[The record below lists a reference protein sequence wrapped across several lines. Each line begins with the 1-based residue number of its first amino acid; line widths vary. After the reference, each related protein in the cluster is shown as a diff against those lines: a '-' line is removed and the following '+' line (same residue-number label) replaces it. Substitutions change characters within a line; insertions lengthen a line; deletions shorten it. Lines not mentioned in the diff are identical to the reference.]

1 MRAAARI
8 AVVVGALGSVTLMLY
23 AGRRNRHYV
32 VTVLFIVWVLAPF
45 VALALARR
53 MSEAWSSATRT
64 TLQAVTL
71 LVTALSL
78 AIYGYR
84 AMFPPRS
91 TGAFVFVV
99 VPPLSVLLVLLAVAI
114 AALLSRGLSRKES
127 V

>member
-23 AGRRNRHYV
+23 AGRSNRHSL
-32 VTVLFIVWVLAPF
+32 VTVLFIIWVLAPF

-64 TLQAVTL
+64 TLQVVTL
-71 LVTALSL
+71 IVTVASL
-78 AIYGYR
+78 AIYSHR
-84 AMFPPRS
+84 AMVPPRS

-99 VPPLSVLLVLLAVAI
+99 VPPLSVLLVLLALAI
-114 AALLSRGLSRKES
+114 AALLSRGFSRKES

>member
-23 AGRRNRHYV
+23 AGRSNRHYL
-32 VTVLFIVWVLAPF
+32 VTVLFIIWVLAPF

-53 MSEAWSSATRT
+53 MSEAWSAVTRT
-64 TLQAVTL
+64 TLYAVTL
-71 LVTALSL
+71 IVTALSL

-84 AMFPPRS
+84 AVFPPRS
-91 TGAFVFVV
+91 TGAFVFVI
-99 VPPLSVLLVLLAVAI
+99 VPPLSVLLLLFALAI
-114 AALLSRGLSRKES
+114 AALLSRRLSRKES